1 MFTYFIGSD
10 AFHQA
15 LKVGIFTDFTV
26 NQFLLIVAVLGALIY
41 VACAILFQKKAQKE
55 SSSKSLAK
63 GMALKKTVS
72 FYALVLCAFVVMTVL
87 LLISYQSNS
96 YWGSRV
102 LVLILA
108 LNLFVPLIAIS
119 MVDQK
124 NLGSMFSKPGP
135 TDQFLSSRGKNCK
148 FSDARKKPEFWLFL
162 FSFAIIIAIADVNDD
177 RASEIAYNVNQ
188 VERNRR
194 TFQVFELV
202 GSFATGVFLAIFR
215 IYVSPYGCMMF
226 NAFLVVVSQILL
238 LFFDVTN
245 NVYFW
250 SYLMIAFASGS
261 SYVLA
266 GQVAHEDYGD
276 KHFGKIL
283 GVFLT
288 GAAVALLIFEKFVFD
303 YMYSYLKPANGW
315 NSTIKQITFVH
326 IVAGVIAFLFALVG
340 YIKTRKADGNKDKI
354 AEFVKF

>member
-1 MFTYFIGSD
+1 MFSYFIGSQ
-10 AFHQA
+10 AFHSA
-15 LKVGIFTDFTV
+15 LKVGVFINFTV
-26 NQFLLIVAVLGALIY
+26 NQFMLIVTVLGALIY

-72 FYALVLCAFVVMTVL
+72 LYALVLCAFVVMIVL
-87 LLISYQSNS
+87 LLISYQTNS

-108 LNLFVPLIAIS
+108 INLFVPLIALS

-135 TDQFLSSRGKNCK
+135 TDQFLSSRGKNVK
-148 FSDARKKPEFWLFL
+148 FSEARQKPEFWLFL
-162 FSFAIIIAIADVNDD
+162 FAFSIIVAVADVADD
-177 RASEIAYNVNQ
+177 RADVIAYNVNQ
-188 VERNRR
+188 VERNKR

-202 GSFATGVFLAIFR
+202 GAFATGVFLAIFR
-215 IYVSPYGCMMF
+215 IYVSPYACLMF
-226 NAFLVVVSQILL
+226 NAFLVIVSQILI

-250 SYLMIAFASGS
+250 SYMFVSFASGS

-283 GVFLT
+283 GIFLT
-288 GAAVALLIFEKFVFD
+288 GAAVALLIFEKIIFD
-303 YMYSYLKPANGW
+303 YLYAYLKPSNGW
-315 NSTIKQITFVH
+315 NNTVKQITFVH
-326 IVAGVIAFLFALVG
+326 IIAGVVAFVFALVS
-340 YIKTRKADGNKDKI
+340 YVKTRKTDGNKDKI